1 MAFAEKR
8 TVGIIG
14 LGDMGGTIANILHDK
29 GYPLIVYNRSDDA
42 YKKFADLKN
51 VRIAKNL
58 SDLAER
64 LRRDGNAVVWLMV
77 PGGTQANNVVA
88 EFSHML
94 RKGDIVIDGANA
106 KPTDSLNNYN
116 LLAKSGVSYIDVGCG
131 GGPEDLA
138 KGMMPIMAGG
148 DRQAFKEV
156 EEIISAVSNGNC
168 GYVGRSGAG
177 QTVKLVHNIMFYAIG
192 PALAE
197 GFALLD
203 GINAKEPGMMDIKT
217 AHKLL
222 GSCMPINGEVVQAI
236 IKAKSSGIVPNDAP
250 EIKVS
255 EVVKWGA
262 DELSKSSGVEMPVTK
277 AVLDLFPNMS
287 KETRRIYAGA
297 KKIITG
303 H

>member
-1 MAFAEKR
+1 MAFAEKK
-8 TVGIIG
+8 TVGIVG
-14 LGDMGGTIANILHDK
+14 LGDMGSRIANILHDK
-29 GYPLIVYNRSDDA
+29 GYPLVVYNRSDDA
-42 YKKFADLKN
+42 YKRFADLEN
-51 VRIAKNL
+51 VRIAKNI
-58 SDLAER
+58 SDLAAR

-88 EFSHML
+88 EFSLLL
-94 RKGDIVIDGANA
+94 RKGDIIIDGANA
-106 KPTDSLNNYN
+106 KPTDSASNCN
-116 LLAKSGVSYIDVGCG
+116 LLAKYGISYIDVGCG

-138 KGMMPIMAGG
+138 NGMMPIMAGG
-148 DRQAFKEV
+148 DKSAFKEV
-156 EEIISAVSNGNC
+156 EGIISTVSNGNY

-203 GINAKEPGMMDIKT
+203 GINAKEPDMIDIKT
-217 AHKLL
+217 AHRLL

-236 IKAKSSGIVPNDAP
+236 IKAKNCGLVPDEAP
-250 EIKVS
+250 EMKVS

-262 DELSKSSGVEMPVTK
+262 DELAKSSGVEMPVTK
-277 AVLDLFPNMS
+277 AVLDMFPKIS